1 MKIFIYI
8 IILIN
13 ITVICESNNTIYG
26 NSNIGICGTSS
37 PAREEIEYGDR
48 VYRETIKTAELY
60 RNGWRLSLPYRNLED
75 TTSLILDFD
84 DLTDQAETF
93 TYTLIHCTSDWQPTD
108 MPESAYLGGLPEAEI
123 RDYRFSRNTLQQYI
137 HYHLA
142 LPNEDMNFKLP
153 GNYIL
158 YVYEDYDK
166 EKPVLTRRFY
176 VIDPKVGIE
185 ANIHRTDNLNY
196 LESKQEVDFTIG
208 YSMIET
214 DNPRRDI
221 RVAVLQNSD
230 WTTAITGLEP
240 KYIHP
245 ESLVYDYEEENLF
258 PGGSEF
264 RHFDTKSLRFNSDRI
279 SEIRFERPIKHV
291 YLKTDLVR
299 DQNSYEYDE
308 DINGLFLIKW
318 DDAVDSDLE
327 ADYVMVHFGL
337 QVPKP
342 FENSEVYLSGALTGR
357 ILDPSVKMRYDPST
371 REYTTEQLL
380 KQGYFNYNY
389 TVTDQDGK
397 IQDPNPIEGSFF
409 ETVNDYCI
417 FVYYRDIR
425 ERFDR
430 LVGLEMINSV
440 KQPGN

>member
-13 ITVICESNNTIYG
+13 ITVICESNNTFG
-26 NSNIGICGTSS
+26 NSNIGICQSIS
-37 PAREEIEYGDR
+37 FNRDEIEFKDR
-48 VYRETIKTAELY
+48 VYRETIKTTELY

-75 TTSLILDFD
+75 TTSLILEFD
-84 DLTDQAETF
+84 DLTDQTETF

-108 MPESAYLGGLPEAEI
+108 IPESGYLGGLPEAEI
-123 RDYRFSRNTLQQYI
+123 RDYRFSRNTLQPYI

-166 EKPVLTRRFY
+166 ERPVLTRRFY
-176 VIDPKVGIE
+176 VIDPKVGIQ
-185 ANIHRTDNLNY
+185 ADIHRTDNLNY
-196 LESKQEVDFTIG
+196 LYSKQEVDFTID
-208 YSMIET
+208 YTMIDT
-214 DNPRRDI
+214 DNPRRDF
-221 RVAVLQNSD
+221 RVSVLQNYN
-230 WTTAITGLEP
+230 WLTAITNLEP
-240 KYIHP
+240 KFIHP

-279 SEIRFERPIKHV
+279 AEIRFERPIKHV
-291 YLKTDLVR
+291 YLKPDLIR
-299 DQNSYEYDE
+299 SQKSYEYEE
-308 DINGLFLIKW
+308 DINGFFLVKW

-342 FENSEVYLSGALTGR
+342 FENLEIYLSGALTDR
-357 ILDPSVKMRYDPST
+357 NLDTDAKMKYDPLT
-371 REYTTEQLL
+371 MEYRTDLLL
-380 KQGYFNYNY
+380 KQGYFNYTY
-389 TVTDQDGK
+389 TVTDQDQN
-397 IQDPNPIEGSFF
+397 ILDPNPVEGSFF

-430 LVGLEMINSV
+430 LVGLEIINSV